1 MKQIISFFISLL
13 ISMSVILPVSA
24 TGTGATE
31 PGGNVYDALNSTVDN
46 TTQYKDQ
53 IKENEGEAKIY
64 TLIGRVIN
72 IVLGFLGLIALILV
86 IWSGIQWMTSGGN
99 EDKTKEAKDRMKAG
113 VIGLMIILGAAV
125 LTNLIL
131 DLIIKTTTTS
141 SQTNHQTMT
150 L

>member
-113 VIGLMIILGAAV
+113 VIGLIIILGAAV
-125 LTNLIL
+125 LTNFIL
-131 DLIIKTTTTS
+131 DMILKATA
-141 SQTNHQTMT
+141 
-150 L
+150 